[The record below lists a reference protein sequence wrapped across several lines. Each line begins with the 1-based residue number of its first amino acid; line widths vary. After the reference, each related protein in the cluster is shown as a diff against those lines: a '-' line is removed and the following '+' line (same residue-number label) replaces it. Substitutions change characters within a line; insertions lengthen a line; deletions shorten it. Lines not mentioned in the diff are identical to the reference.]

1 MWPVRPPPLLI
12 LLWSILKVALWD
24 SVSGRRH
31 SPESCPSSITY
42 CCVTLGWW
50 LNLSEPH
57 LSAGNGKTF
66 FVGFG
71 ED

>member
-1 MWPVRPPPLLI
+1 MWPVRL
-12 LLWSILKVALWD
+12 A
-24 SVSGRRH
+24 SVNPAVVSSKGWNSVIGRRH
-31 SPESCPSSITY
+31 NPESCPSSITY

-57 LSAGNGKTF
+57 LPAGNGKIF
-66 FVGFG
+66 FVGFD